1 MDTASRALTIFAGRT
16 ADRNARGMA
25 GAAKVGAAL
34 ARRLGLEPV
43 RIGEPEAPFDGDW
56 RAQLAAALPSL
67 KLLSARYDR
76 LLRAEPGAPLLTVM
90 GRCASALATLPVVAR
105 YRPDAAI
112 VWFDAHGDCNTP
124 ATTKSGYLG
133 GLVLT
138 GASGRWS
145 ANAPGVDATGL
156 GADLDLANVIL
167 VGARDLDPSERAL
180 IDAGAL
186 TLVPAGD
193 RLAERLRTAI
203 AGREVYVH
211 LDCDVLNPGIV
222 PTEYAVD
229 GGLSL
234 DELSA
239 AAQVLADSGAIGLE
253 IAEFE
258 DGWSGA
264 QAALKGA
271 DAPCAPDALLDALA
285 PLMGALQRL

>member
-1 MDTASRALTIFAGRT
+1 MNAASPALTIFAGRT

-34 ARRLGLEPV
+34 ARRLGLEPA

-67 KLLSARYDR
+67 RQLSARYEQ
-76 LLRAEPGAPLLTVM
+76 LLCAEPRQPLLTVM

-105 YRPDAAI
+105 HHPDAAI

-124 ATTKSGYLG
+124 ATTTSGYLG

-138 GASGRWS
+138 GAAGRWS
-145 ANAPGVDATGL
+145 TGHVDATGL

-167 VGARDLDPSERAL
+167 VGARDLDPPERAL
-180 IDAGAL
+180 IDSGAL
-186 TLVPAGD
+186 MLVPAGEC
-193 RLAERLRTAI
+193 LAERLRAAI

-222 PTEYAVD
+222 PTEYTVED
-229 GGLSL
+229 GLSL
-234 DELSA
+234 DDLSA
-239 AAQVLADSGAIGLE
+239 AAQVLAGSGAIGLE

-271 DAPCAPDALLDALA
+271 DAPCTPDALLDALA
-285 PLMGALQRL
+285 PLTGAVQRR